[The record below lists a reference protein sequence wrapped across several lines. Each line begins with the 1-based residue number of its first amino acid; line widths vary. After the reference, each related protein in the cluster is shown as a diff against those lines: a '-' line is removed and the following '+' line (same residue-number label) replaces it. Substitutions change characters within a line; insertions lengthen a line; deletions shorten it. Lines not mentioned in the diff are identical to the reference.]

1 MRGRSRQPGLQSPQ
15 QPLPGRLSAPP
26 AVPTPVPPLAV
37 EDDAPLPRGKP
48 AVKEA
53 AEPTPDAARGPNGR
67 PSRAGGLQPQGE
79 AILPPFGGKEPPP
92 RFKTARFPSRPG
104 APRRFDRPS
113 VDTPKKKAEKLRF
126 QFRFQPWKDVL
137 DWFAQ
142 QADLSLVIPE
152 TIPPGTFNYSDTKD
166 YTPAEAIDLLNSVLL
181 TKNYYLVRHD
191 RMLMLVNLDD
201 GIPKNLVTTVP
212 VESLDSKGESE
223 LVNVQF
229 ALNKI
234 RPEDVEAEVRKLL
247 GPQGS
252 VESLAK
258 SQQLSVTD
266 TAGRLRAVRNY
277 LKNTPEGT
285 LLSGLKIFQLKYA
298 QPEEVLPIVRQL
310 LEIPE
315 DKNLAVDGS
324 IRIAQESG
332 TDRLLVSGRPDK
344 VARATEIIAGLDKP
358 PTGGEASRLS
368 GTPQLEIYSL
378 NGADGTSALAVLQT
392 VLAGQ
397 LDVHLSVDPKAGT
410 LVALAHPA
418 QHATIKAVLKQ
429 YAWRRGTTEGGSHPA
444 DPPRPAKRDRRHQPL
459 LHFRR
464 PEASVVHGTANPG
477 RFGESPADHPRD
489 GNPDRANPRPA
500 DQDGRA
506 ARFQRSSQPGRPHS
520 HPADERRSGPGRLAA
535 GAGCLADDAAE
546 PDSDHRPGGRKRFQ
560 QGAGRRGRIAQSAPR
575 VETFRSNR
583 GEPHRCSDLRPRIRR
598 DRRRRGCRK
607 PREPNRFPR

>member
-1 MRGRSRQPGLQSPQ
+1 M
-15 QPLPGRLSAPP
+15 
-26 AVPTPVPPLAV
+26 
-37 EDDAPLPRGKP
+37 
-48 AVKEA
+48 
-53 AEPTPDAARGPNGR
+53 
-67 PSRAGGLQPQGE
+67 
-79 AILPPFGGKEPPP
+79 
-92 RFKTARFPSRPG
+92 
-104 APRRFDRPS
+104 
-113 VDTPKKKAEKLRF
+113 
-126 QFRFQPWKDVL
+126 L

-410 LVALAHPA
+410 LVALARPA

-429 YAWRRGTTEGGSHPA
+429 LLGGEGQQKVEVIRLTRL
-444 DPPRPAKRDRRHQPL
+444 DPQSAIDAINRFFTSGDPKQ
-459 LHFRR
+459 
-464 PEASVVHGTANPG
+464 ASSTAP
-477 RFGESPADHPRD
+477 
-489 GNPDRANPRPA
+489 
-500 DQDGRA
+500 QI
-506 ARFQRSSQPGRPHS
+506 
-520 HPADERRSGPGRLAA
+520 
-535 GAGCLADDAAE
+535 LADSANHQLIIRATETQIVQIRDLLIKMGEPPVSSDPASRGGHIRTLPMSEGAAQAALQRVQDVW
-546 PDSDHRPGGRKRFQ
+546 PTMRPNQIRIIGPRGRKRFQ
-560 QGAGRRGRIAQSAPR
+560 RGAGRRGRIAQSAPR
-575 VETFRSNR
+575 VETFDPTEEN
-583 GEPHRCSDLRPRIRR
+583 PLLLDLRPADPPRSPEERLPEAPRAEPVPQGDHGPARACGQALRRPHPLRGRSGSREGSGGQIACSDRR
-598 DRRRRGCRK
+598 DPQSEWFDDFFRRPGCPRRVRAPAVGRGRWSGQWTDGGFLPQVRQGPDRGNRARDAARRRIDRCGGFFCIDDSQG
-607 PREPNRFPR
+607 PGHRFGEDHA